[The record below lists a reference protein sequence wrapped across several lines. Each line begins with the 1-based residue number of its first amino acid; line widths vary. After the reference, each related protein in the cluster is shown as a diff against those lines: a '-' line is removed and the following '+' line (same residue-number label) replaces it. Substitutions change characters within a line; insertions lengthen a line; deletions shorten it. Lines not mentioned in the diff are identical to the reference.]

1 MTILRSLER
10 EKEISFDI
18 LVEAIEQALLTAY
31 HKSPGAQTDA
41 RVELD
46 RKSGHVTVYA
56 AELDDEDQKVGE
68 YDDTP
73 EGFGRIAATTAKQ
86 IMLQRLRDAEDDIK
100 FGEFSGKEGDIVSG
114 VIQQGRD
121 PQDVMVDLGRLEA
134 LLPAGERV
142 PGERYVH
149 GTRIRCLVI
158 SVRKGMRGPQ
168 VMLSRSHP
176 NLVKKLFAL
185 EVPEIADGTV
195 EICGI
200 AREAGHRTKI
210 AVRSTVPGVNAKGSC
225 IGPMGQRVRA
235 VMNELHGE
243 KIDIVD
249 FSEDPAEMVGHA
261 LSPARV
267 TSVEV
272 VDLAARS
279 ARVVVP
285 DYQLS
290 LAIGKEGQNARLAA
304 RLTGWRIDIRS
315 DEAPAEPAIEPAVP
329 VAPPLPRRTPE
340 GAADRAQGAGQG
352 GDAAGA

>member
-1 MTILRSLER
+1 MDIDMTILRALER

-31 HKSPGAQTDA
+31 HKTPGAAAVA
-41 RVELD
+41 RVQLD
-46 RKSGHVTVYA
+46 RKNGHVTVLA
-56 AELDDEDQKVGE
+56 TETDEEGNKLSE
-68 YDDTP
+68 YEDTP
-73 EGFGRIAATTAKQ
+73 DGFGRIAATTAKQ

-100 FGEFSGKEGDIVSG
+100 FGEFSGKEGDIISG

-142 PGERYVH
+142 PGENYSH

-235 VMNELHGE
+235 VMSELHGE

-267 TSVEV
+267 SSVEV

-315 DEAPAEPAIEPAVP
+315 DEAPAQPVIEPVVP
-329 VAPPLPRRTPE
+329 VAPPLDDS
-340 GAADRAQGAGQG
+340 A
-352 GDAAGA
+352 